1 MIQIDFESLRALGL
15 GPALARSANEVADPD
30 DPLSVDDLRL
40 MRLTEVHR
48 ETVRVH
54 DGEHEHGVRVLPRL
68 MRELAAADTALA
80 VGDWVLCGIDVYG
93 DYRVHARVPP
103 LSSICRRDADGRR
116 HPVVSNVDTAL
127 LVMGLDDDFNPRRL
141 ERYLALVQASGV
153 RPVVVLTKADVAART
168 AGLIEARIETLRG
181 RVPAQ
186 VAVLAVD
193 GTDPATASSLT
204 AWLAPGQT
212 VVVLGSSGA
221 GKSTLTNNLLG
232 HDVQDTG
239 AVRAHDSR
247 GKHTTTSR
255 SLHRLPGGA
264 CVIDTPGLRT
274 LRPDADEATLAA
286 VFEDVQALAA
296 QCRFRDC
303 RHVDEPGCAVR
314 DGIDADRLRNFHKLL
329 RESRR
334 DTLTLLERQ
343 QQMAVWKQ
351 RGKAARVRAKFE
363 RGE

>member
-1 MIQIDFESLRALGL
+1 MIQIDFESLRVLGL
-15 GPALARSANEVADPD
+15 TPALAQSATNVAEPD

-48 ETVRVH
+48 ETVCVH

-68 MRELAAADTALA
+68 LRELLDAGTALA
-80 VGDWVLCGIDVYG
+80 VGDWVLCGTDAYG

-103 LSSICRRDADGRR
+103 LSGICRRDADGRR

-127 LVMGLDDDFNPRRL
+127 LVMGMDDDFNPRRL

-153 RPVVVLTKADVAART
+153 LPVVVLTKADVASRT
-168 AGLIEARIETLRG
+168 PGLIESRIEALRG
-181 RVPAQ
+181 RVSAQ
-186 VAVLAVD
+186 VALLAVD
-193 GTDPATASSLT
+193 GTDPATAQRLE

-221 GKSTLTNNLLG
+221 GKSTLTNNLIG
-232 HDVQDTG
+232 AAVQDTG
-239 AVRAHDSR
+239 TVRAHDSR

-286 VFEDVQALAA
+286 VFDDVDALAA

-303 RHVDEPGCAVR
+303 RHIDEPGCAVR
-314 DGIDADRLRNFHKLL
+314 EGVLPDRLRNFHKLL
-329 RESRR
+329 REARR
-334 DTLTLLERQ
+334 DTLTVLEKQ
-343 QQMAVWKQ
+343 QQMSVWKQ
-351 RGKAARVRAKFE
+351 RGKAVRARMKFE
-363 RGE
+363 RGQ

>member
-1 MIQIDFESLRALGL
+1 MLF
-15 GPALARSANEVADPD
+15 RS
-30 DPLSVDDLRL
+30 
-40 MRLTEVHR
+40 
-48 ETVRVH
+48 
-54 DGEHEHGVRVLPRL
+54 
-68 MRELAAADTALA
+68 
-80 VGDWVLCGIDVYG
+80 
-93 DYRVHARVPP
+93 
-103 LSSICRRDADGRR
+103 
-116 HPVVSNVDTAL
+116 
-127 LVMGLDDDFNPRRL
+127 
-141 ERYLALVQASGV
+141 
-153 RPVVVLTKADVAART
+153 
-168 AGLIEARIETLRG
+168 
-181 RVPAQ
+181 
-186 VAVLAVD
+186 
-193 GTDPATASSLT
+193 
-204 AWLAPGQT
+204 

-232 HDVQDTG
+232 TEVQDTG

-255 SLHRLPGGA
+255 SLHLLPGGA

-286 VFEDVQALAA
+286 VFDDVEALAA

-329 RESRR
+329 REARR
-334 DTLTLLERQ
+334 DTLSMLEKQ